1 MSSCALSSF
10 SGLQMRRI
18 VVLGSTGSIGRQA
31 LEVIAANPD
40 RFEVVGLVA
49 GNDRSG
55 LEQQAADFGVARTA
69 LGIEGAVELATLD
82 SADVI
87 LNAIVG
93 AAGLRASVAALDA
106 GKLLALANKESLV
119 AGGEACIAAVARGGG
134 ATVPVDSEH
143 AAIAQCLQRRN
154 LDEVKRIILT
164 ASGGPFRQ
172 RPDLSNV
179 TPEEALQ
186 HPTWSMGPKIT
197 VDSATLMNKGLELI
211 EAHFLFGLEYDQ
223 IEVIVH
229 PQSIVHGLVEFVDGS
244 MVMQA
249 ATTDM
254 RIPIQAALGDPER
267 FPSLAEPLDPIRESP
282 LTFEA
287 VDHQRF
293 PAIAVAVVAGRAGRS
308 YPAVLNAANE
318 VAVGAFLDQKLAF
331 TDITRVVEATM
342 GAHESFDVVE
352 VDAVFEAD
360 AWARAEAEQL
370 ISSAPVGEGARR

>member
-1 MSSCALSSF
+1 
-10 SGLQMRRI
+10 MRRI
-18 VVLGSTGSIGRQA
+18 VILGSTGSIGRQA

-40 RFEVVGLVA
+40 RFEVVGLGA
-49 GNDRSG
+49 GSDRST
-55 LEQQAADFGVARTA
+55 LEQQAAEFGVSRTA
-69 LGIEGAVELATLD
+69 LGVEEAVRLATLED
-82 SADVI
+82 ADVV

-106 GKLLALANKESLV
+106 GKILALANKESLV
-119 AGGEACIAAVARGGG
+119 AGGEACIAAVGRGGG

-172 RPDLSNV
+172 RPDLAGV
-179 TPEEALQ
+179 TPDEALQ

-197 VDSATLMNKGLELI
+197 VDSATMMNKGLELI
-211 EAHFLFGLEYDQ
+211 EAHFLFGFGYDQ
-223 IEVIVH
+223 IDVTVH

-244 MVMQA
+244 MLMQA

-267 FPSLAEPLDPIRESP
+267 FPSQTEPLDPIRESP

-293 PAIAVAVVAGRAGRS
+293 PAIAIAVVAGRAGRS

-318 VAVGAFLDQKLAF
+318 IAVEAFLDRKLAF
-331 TDITRVVEATM
+331 TDISRVVEATM
-342 GAHESFDVVE
+342 GAHEPFDVVE
-352 VDAVFEAD
+352 VDAVLEAD
-360 AWARAEAEQL
+360 AWARVEAERV
-370 ISSAPVGEGARR
+370 IASAPVGGGAR

>member
-1 MSSCALSSF
+1 
-10 SGLQMRRI
+10 MRRI

-40 RFEVVGLVA
+40 RFELVGLAA
-49 GNDRSG
+49 GSDRNG
-55 LEQQAADFGVARTA
+55 LEQQARSFGVSRTA
-69 LGIEGAVELATLD
+69 LGTDGALELATLD
-82 SADVI
+82 EADIV

-119 AGGEACIAAVARGGG
+119 AGGEACIAAVSRGGG

-143 AAIAQCLQRRN
+143 AAIAQCLQRRDLN
-154 LDEVKRIILT
+154 EVARIVLT

-172 RPDLSNV
+172 RADLTEV
-179 TPEEALQ
+179 TPEEALN

-197 VDSATLMNKGLELI
+197 VDSATLMNKGLEVI
-211 EAHFLFGLEYDQ
+211 EAHFLFGFGYDQ
-223 IEVIVH
+223 IDVCVH

-244 MVMQA
+244 VLMQA

-267 FPSLAEPLDPIRESP
+267 FPSLADTFDPIRESP

-318 VAVGAFLDQKLAF
+318 IAVGAFLEGRLAF
-331 TDITRVVEATM
+331 TDITRAVEATM
-342 GAHESFDVVE
+342 SAHEPFDATE

-360 AWARAEAEQL
+360 RWARAEAERI
-370 ISSAPVGEGARR
+370 ISSAPVGEGAR